1 MQENNKAMVAGRIVS
16 GLSFSNEVYGEKFY
30 QMMLEIERSS
40 GRTDIIP
47 LMVSDRLINTRKDY
61 TGCMIEASGQYRSHN
76 RKEGERNRL
85 ELHLFVQELYFVDKE
100 CGTVC
105 NNCICLNGYVCK
117 PPVYRVT
124 PLGREI
130 ADILLAVNRQYGKS
144 DYIPCI
150 AWGRNAGFAAHL
162 EVGTRIDVQGRIQ
175 SREYNKQISET
186 EYEKRIAYEISLSR
200 IEVVG

>member
-30 QMMLEIERSS
+30 QMMLEIERAS
-40 GRTDIIP
+40 GNVDIIP
-47 LMVSDRLINTRKDY
+47 LMVSERLLDVQKDY
-61 TGCMIEASGQYRSHN
+61 TGCIVEVTGEYRSYN
-76 RKEGERNRL
+76 RKDGDRNRL
-85 ELHLFVQELYFVDKE
+85 ELHLFAQQLWFMDEAGDA
-100 CGTVC
+100 TV
-105 NNCICLNGYVCK
+105 NNQIFMSGYICK
-117 PPVYRVT
+117 PPVHRTT
-124 PLGREI
+124 PFGREV